1 MPWPASCENAIALYP
16 TLLFLSSFLVDPFLS
31 RLLLF
36 SRISP
41 EDRRHRGAVRIKA
54 THFTIRARDR

>member
-1 MPWPASCENAIALYP
+1 M
-16 TLLFLSSFLVDPFLS
+16 FLSSFLEDPYLS

-36 SRISP
+36 ARISP
-41 EDRRHRGAVRIKA
+41 EDRRHHGVVRIKA